1 MMRPPT
7 PETVFESSR
16 KTGSVD
22 LSVVIPAYNEAGS
35 IRQVVGRLCE
45 VASRAARTYEVVVV
59 DDGSSDDTYEIVR
72 SMALMNGAVVAL
84 REPVNRGKGSVV
96 KLAAQFVRGNAVVV
110 IDADMEIDPSSLKE
124 YVAILHDFDICVASK
139 RHPQSSY
146 NAPIM
151 RKFLSVAFNKGIRLT
166 TGIRLAD
173 SQTGFKA
180 MRGEHFR
187 RILNVITVKR
197 YAYDVEILAVAQ
209 LLKLKVAESP
219 VRIVQTS
226 QFSKKA
232 MMYMVIDVLGIVYR
246 LRVLRWYQKN
256 LANPTLQYKPVIPI

>member
-1 MMRPPT
+1 MMPAT
-7 PETVFESSR
+7 PRTEFESSR
-16 KTGSVD
+16 GAGSLD
-22 LSVVIPAYNEAGS
+22 LSVVVPAYNEANS
-35 IRQVVGRLCE
+35 IRQVIGRLCE
-45 VASRAARTYEVVVV
+45 LASRAARTYEVVVV
-59 DDGSSDDTYEIVR
+59 DDGSADDTYKIVK
-72 SMALMNGAVVAL
+72 SMSLVNDSVVAL
-84 REPVNRGKGSVV
+84 RSPVNSGKGSAV

-124 YVAILHDFDICVASK
+124 YVAILDRFDICVASK

-146 NAPIM
+146 DAPIM
-151 RKFLSVAFNKGIRLT
+151 RKFLSVSFNKMVRLT
-166 TGIRLAD
+166 TGIALAD

-187 RILNVITVKR
+187 RILNVISVKR

-209 LLKLKVAESP
+209 LLGLKVAESP
-219 VRIVQTS
+219 VRISQTS

-232 MMYMVIDVLGIVYR
+232 IMFMSLDLLGIVYR

-256 LANPTLQYKPVIPI
+256 LAYPKLKYKPVIPI